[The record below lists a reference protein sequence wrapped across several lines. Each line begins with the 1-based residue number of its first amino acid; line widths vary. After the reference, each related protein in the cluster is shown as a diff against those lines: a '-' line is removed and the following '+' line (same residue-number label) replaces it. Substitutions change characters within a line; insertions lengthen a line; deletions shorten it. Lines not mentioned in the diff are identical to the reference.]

1 VNGNSR
7 SFVFLLFAYAGS
19 WSFFCDNNVCAKD
32 IPERNSLQWW
42 QGEWTGEGACPAEK
56 YSLQLKPEK
65 DSVRFEMKA
74 YSGAHTGGIEGLAR
88 WETNRLVFTSMNEDS
103 DPPAPVRVTF
113 HQAGEKIR
121 VFTTNTETYGGMGIE
136 FHDRWY
142 DRGTPKPKK
151 HPLAALGLLTPQEDE
166 HLKKISGKD
175 YETIVYSMHLTR
187 IHNEKYPDFKGKVA
201 DGFVRGLAPWGNAIL
216 LVQAD
221 GKMAAVFT
229 DADKEELRYVSELGD
244 LSSLPSP
251 VQQWL
256 KQSAVNGYP
265 VKRVPTP

>member
-1 VNGNSR
+1 MQLALS
-7 SFVFLLFAYAGS
+7 VFLLWSLATVCSYAETSRQESRDSSKISWWIGDWTAEGS
-19 WSFFCDNNVCAKD
+19 
-32 IPERNSLQWW
+32 
-42 QGEWTGEGACPAEK
+42 CPAEK
-56 YSLQLKPEK
+56 YSIYFRPEK
-65 DSVRFEMKA
+65 DAIHFEMKA
-74 YSGAHTGGIEGLAR
+74 YSGSHTGGIEGLAR
-88 WETNRLVFTSMNEDS
+88 WDTNRLIFTEMNRDS
-103 DPPAPVRVTF
+103 DPPKPVRVTF

-121 VFTTNTETYGGMGIE
+121 VFTTNTESYGGMGIV

-142 DRGTPKPKK
+142 ERGPPKPQK
-151 HPLAALGLLTPQEDE
+151 HPLASLGLITLQEDE

-175 YETIVYSMHLTR
+175 YDTIVYSMHLTR
-187 IHNEKYPDFKGKVA
+187 IHNEKYSDFKGKVI

-229 DADKEELRYVSELGD
+229 DAEKEELRYVSELGD

-251 VQQWL
+251 VQQWM

-265 VKRVPTP
+265 VKRASSP

>member
-1 VNGNSR
+1 MQVA
-7 SFVFLLFAYAGS
+7 LLLLWPALLAPAFCQDPAPVGKVPARGS
-19 WSFFCDNNVCAKD
+19 
-32 IPERNSLQWW
+32 IQWW

-56 YSLQLKPEK
+56 YSILLAPEK

-74 YSGAHTGGIEGLAR
+74 YSGAHTGGMEGLAK

-103 DPPAPVRVTF
+103 DPPAPVKVTF

-142 DRGTPKPKK
+142 DRGPPKPKK
-151 HPLAALGLLTPQEDE
+151 DPLASLGLITPHEEE
-166 HLKKISGKD
+166 HLRKISGKD
-175 YETIVYSMHLTR
+175 YDTIVYSMHLTR
-187 IHNEKYPDFKGKVA
+187 IHDEKYPDFKGKVV
-201 DGFVRGLAPWGNAIL
+201 DGFVRGLAPWGNVIL
-216 LVQAD
+216 LVQED

-229 DADKEELRYVSELGD
+229 DAEKKELRYVSEFGD
-244 LSSLPSP
+244 LSSLPSA

-265 VKRVPTP
+265 VKRVGFP

>member
-1 VNGNSR
+1 MQLALS
-7 SFVFLLFAYAGS
+7 VFLLWSLATVCSYAETSRQESRDSSKISWWIGDWTAEGS
-19 WSFFCDNNVCAKD
+19 
-32 IPERNSLQWW
+32 
-42 QGEWTGEGACPAEK
+42 CPAEK
-56 YSLQLKPEK
+56 YSIYFRPEK
-65 DSVRFEMKA
+65 DAIHFEMKA
-74 YSGAHTGGIEGLAR
+74 YSGSHTGGIEGLAR
-88 WETNRLVFTSMNEDS
+88 WDTNRLIFTEVNRDS
-103 DPPAPVRVTF
+103 DPPTPVRATF

-121 VFTTNTETYGGMGIE
+121 VFTTNTESYGGMGIV

-142 DRGTPKPKK
+142 ERGPPKPQK
-151 HPLAALGLLTPQEDE
+151 HPLASLGLITLQEDE

-175 YETIVYSMHLTR
+175 YDTIVYSMHLTR
-187 IHNEKYPDFKGKVA
+187 IHNEKYSDFKGKVI

-229 DADKEELRYVSELGD
+229 DAEKEELRYVSELGD

-251 VQQWL
+251 VQQWM

-265 VKRVPTP
+265 VKRVSSP

>member
-1 VNGNSR
+1 MQLALS
-7 SFVFLLFAYAGS
+7 VFLLWSLATVCSYAETSRQESRDSSKISWWIGDWTAEGS
-19 WSFFCDNNVCAKD
+19 
-32 IPERNSLQWW
+32 
-42 QGEWTGEGACPAEK
+42 CPAEK
-56 YSLQLKPEK
+56 YSIYFRPEK
-65 DSVRFEMKA
+65 DAIHFEMKA
-74 YSGAHTGGIEGLAR
+74 YSGSHTGGIEGLAR
-88 WETNRLVFTSMNEDS
+88 WDTNRLIFTEVNRDS
-103 DPPAPVRVTF
+103 DPPKPMQVTF

-121 VFTTNTETYGGMGIE
+121 VFTTNTESYGGMGIV

-142 DRGTPKPKK
+142 ERGPPKPQK
-151 HPLAALGLLTPQEDE
+151 HPLASLGLITLQEDE

-175 YETIVYSMHLTR
+175 YDTIVYSMHLTR
-187 IHNEKYPDFKGKVA
+187 IHNEKYSDFKGKVI

-229 DADKEELRYVSELGD
+229 DAEKEELRYVSELGD

-251 VQQWL
+251 VQQWM

-265 VKRVPTP
+265 VKRVSSP

>member
-56 YSLQLKPEK
+56 YSIQLKPEN

-103 DPPAPVRVTF
+103 DPPAPMRVTF

-121 VFTTNTETYGGMGIE
+121 VFTTNTETFGGMGIE

-187 IHNEKYPDFKGKVA
+187 IHNEKYPDFQGKVA
-201 DGFVRGLAPWGNAIL
+201 DGFVRGMAYERGAMV
-216 LVQAD
+216 LVDHEGRIA
-221 GKMAAVFT
+221 AAVTEPESREVRF
-229 DADKEELRYVSELGD
+229 YSQ
-244 LSSLPSP
+244 LPGEGIPRPIRDWRSKS
-251 VQQWL
+251 VEKSFVWVI
-256 KQSAVNGYP
+256 K
-265 VKRVPTP
+265 